1 MTCEEFEELSGAF
14 ALDAVT
20 PTERLAAEE
29 HLATCARCTRL
40 FKEIRGV
47 VSLLPLSVPQVP
59 PPPALKERI
68 LATIREEGN
77 TVTGKPIQRIA
88 SVQPQQP
95 QQPQQPL
102 RARRPRWNVGI
113 LVAAAVLMFCL
124 LGGSLAW
131 SISLNHQVAELQ
143 QQVTQLTRHP
153 ATSSN
158 VVSYSVKGTKVVQGA
173 TGLLYYYPQQHVT
186 VLVMYGLPRPQ
197 GVHVYQGWLLHT
209 SGKSITSVT
218 SIGLLNSVN
227 GTASVS
233 FAGNVTGYDAAAV
246 SIEPGPFATPNAPK
260 GSVVALGSLK
270 HAA

>member
-20 PTERLAAEE
+20 PAEHLAAEE

-47 VSLLPLSVPQVP
+47 VSLLPLSVPQIP

-68 LATIREEGN
+68 LATIREESN
-77 TVTGKPIQRIA
+77 TATGQPTQRIA
-88 SVQPQQP
+88 SVQPQQL
-95 QQPQQPL
+95 Q
-102 RARRPRWNVGI
+102 RARRPRWNPGI
-113 LVAAAVLMFCL
+113 LVAAAVLIFCL

-131 SISLNHQVAELQ
+131 SISLNHQVAVLQ
-143 QQVTQLTRHP
+143 QQVTQLTTHP
-153 ATSSN
+153 PTSSN
-158 VVSYSVKGTKVVQGA
+158 VVSYSVKGTNVVQGA

-186 VLVMYGLPRPQ
+186 VLVMYGLPRTQ

-209 SGKSITSVT
+209 NGKNITSVT
-218 SIGLLNSVN
+218 SIGLLNTVN

-270 HAA
+270 HGV